1 MAAIVIDASIAAAW
15 CFPDERTDFT
25 EGVLDVVGSSDFVVV
40 APTLWAY
47 EIRNTVLMGL
57 RRGRITKPDSD
68 RFLAAIAGINV
79 LLNDPS
85 SYESIFAFA
94 EEHGLTFYDA
104 AYLSLAK
111 EQHLPLATLDKQLPK
126 AADPAGV
133 QLFHP

>member
-1 MAAIVIDASIAAAW
+1 
-15 CFPDERTDFT
+15 
-25 EGVLDVVGSSDFVVV
+25 
-40 APTLWAY
+40 
-47 EIRNTVLMGL
+47 MGL

-133 QLFHP
+133 QLFHPEIFASSAGQVAASYRYSPRCLSRQGGQPGRTQ

>member
-85 SYESIFAFA
+85 SYESIFALA
-94 EEHGLTFYDA
+94 EEYGLTFYDA

-111 EQHLPLATLDKQLPK
+111 ELHLPLATLDKQLPK